1 MMGGLGGGRPS
12 RPPPERPDGASL
24 LRLHLRA
31 ELLAG
36 GPLAPLI
43 ADHHSRPSALAVRD
57 SWFEDELR
65 DSPIPRPA
73 GRSQIRSG
81 ELLGARGSL
90 EPQGWGRN
98 CGA

>member
-12 RPPPERPDGASL
+12 QPPPERPDGTSL

-43 ADHHSRPSALAVRD
+43 ADHHSRPSALAVRARD
-57 SWFEDELR
+57 SCFEDELR

-73 GRSQIRSG
+73 GCSQIRSG

-90 EPQGWGRN
+90 EPQG
-98 CGA
+98 